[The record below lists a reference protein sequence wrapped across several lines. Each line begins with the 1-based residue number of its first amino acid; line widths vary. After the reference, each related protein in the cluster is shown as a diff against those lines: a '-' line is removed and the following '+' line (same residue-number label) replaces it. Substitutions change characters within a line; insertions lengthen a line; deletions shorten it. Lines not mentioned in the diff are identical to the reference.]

1 MIIERGYFYSRSI
14 ANKARVLRENA
25 KNAWQS
31 VKKVL
36 KKKKKKMTKRQSA
49 RVNWNVC
56 ARRNGI
62 ALDVLRSKR
71 ERERE
76 V

>member
-1 MIIERGYFYSRSI
+1 MIIGRGYFYSRSI

-36 KKKKKKMTKRQSA
+36 KKKKYDKEAVCKSQLERMRKTKWNSVRCVKK
-49 RVNWNVC
+49 
-56 ARRNGI
+56 
-62 ALDVLRSKR
+62 
-71 ERERE
+71 
-76 V
+76 